1 MAVIKEN
8 LTDLYSNKYFFAYLN
23 HIPQPKWLDIS
34 RPEYYN
40 VYHYAKTY
48 LEKESGYLFEWV
60 IFIFYCTI

>member
-8 LTDLYSNKYFFAYLN
+8 LIDLYSNKYFFAYLN
-23 HIPQPKWLDIS
+23 HIPRPKWIDIS

-48 LEKESGYLFEWV
+48 LEKESGYLFE
-60 IFIFYCTI
+60 